1 MKKIV
6 TTAAAIAALSA
17 SVALATSSH
26 YLKVSPTS
34 VQSQLGSTVTV
45 SGAVG
50 NGCQTGHKHDT
61 ATVYSK
67 AFAGAAH
74 GQFAGVP
81 AFFPHLPKNGK
92 FSFSFK
98 LSNSVKKGT
107 YHIGGRCGGGNFGSA
122 TLKVTPAPFY

>member
-6 TTAAAIAALSA
+6 TAAVAVAALSA
-17 SVALATSSH
+17 PAALAAASH
-26 YLKVSPTS
+26 YLKVSPKS
-34 VQSQLGSTVTV
+34 VEAQIGSTVTV

-50 NGCQTGHKHDT
+50 NGCRTGHKSDT

-67 AFAGAAH
+67 AFAGATH
-74 GQFAGVP
+74 KEFAGVP

-92 FSFSFK
+92 FSFTFK
-98 LSNSVKKGT
+98 LSNSVRKGS
-107 YHIGGRCGGGNFGSA
+107 YPIGGRCGGGNFGSA